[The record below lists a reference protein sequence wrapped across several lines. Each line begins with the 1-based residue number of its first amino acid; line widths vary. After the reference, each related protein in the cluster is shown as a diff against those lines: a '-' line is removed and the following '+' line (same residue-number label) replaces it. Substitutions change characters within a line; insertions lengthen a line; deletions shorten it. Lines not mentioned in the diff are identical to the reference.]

1 MRNKLNSK
9 AVFFAVILLFSLI
22 FSCKKNEINEIS
34 SNDVS
39 LAEVLVRSKIIVGV
53 NAYNPP
59 ICFYNN
65 KDEITGFDIDVFEEI
80 ANIMNIEVEFRTI
93 VPTEVNELINTGAI
107 DCIASGF
114 SYSDERN
121 EAYELSQAYLRN
133 SVVILTLKS
142 RNIRT
147 MADLKGK
154 KIGGQK
160 GSLGADLIKN
170 NPDLMSQIHS
180 LNDLYE
186 NIPQI
191 LEDLKTL
198 GIDACVGDISLM
210 AEYLNKEPGVYSL
223 VEQAIALDSYVYAF
237 KKGNKALKAEIERVL
252 YILEKKGVLEKI
264 SRKWFGVDLLI
275 FGK

>member
-34 SNDVS
+34 SDDVS

-80 ANIMNIEVEFRTI
+80 ADIMNIEVEFRSI

-121 EAYELSQAYLRN
+121 KNYELSQAYLRN
-133 SVVILTLKS
+133 AVVILTLRSK
-142 RNIRT
+142 NIKT
-147 MADLKGK
+147 IEDIKGK
-154 KIGGQK
+154 KIGVQK
-160 GSLGADLIKN
+160 GSFGADLIKN
-170 NPDLMSQIHS
+170 NPDMMTKIHS
-180 LNDLYE
+180 LNDSYE
-186 NIPQI
+186 NIPQM
-191 LEDLKTL
+191 LGDLKNL
-198 GIDACVGDISLM
+198 GLDACVGDISTM
-210 AEYLNKEPGVYSL
+210 TEYLNKEPDVYSL

-237 KKGNKALKAEIERVL
+237 KKGNKALKTEIERVL

-264 SRKWFGVDLLI
+264 SRKWFGKDLLI

>member
-9 AVFFAVILLFSLI
+9 TVFFAVILLCSLV
-22 FSCKKNEINEIS
+22 FSCKKD
-34 SNDVS
+34 DVYEMFSDDIS
-39 LAEVLVRSKIIVGV
+39 LAEVLVKTKLVVGV
-53 NAYNPP
+53 NTDNPP

-65 KDEITGFDIDVFEEI
+65 KNEITGFDIDVFEEI
-80 ANIMNIEVEFRTI
+80 ANIMNIEVEFRPI

-114 SYSDERN
+114 SYSDERDKT
-121 EAYELSQAYLRN
+121 YELTQAYLRN
-133 SVVILTLKS
+133 AVVILTLRSK
-142 RNIRT
+142 NINT
-147 MADLKGK
+147 IKDLKGR

-160 GSLGADLIKN
+160 DSLGAYLIKN
-170 NPDLMSQIHS
+170 SPEIMSQIHS
-180 LNDLYE
+180 LNDSYS

-191 LEDLKTL
+191 LGDLKAF
-198 GIDACVGDISLM
+198 GVDACVGDISTM
-210 AEYLNKEPGVYSL
+210 TEYLNKEPDVYSL

-264 SRKWFGVDLLI
+264 SRKWFGINMVIL
-275 FGK
+275 GK

>member
-1 MRNKLNSK
+1 MRNKLNSM
-9 AVFFAVILLFSLI
+9 AVFFAVMLLLSLI
-22 FSCKKNEINEIS
+22 SSCKKNEINEIS
-34 SNDVS
+34 SDDVS

-53 NAYNPP
+53 NTYNPP

-65 KDEITGFDIDVFEEI
+65 KDEIIGFDIDVFEEI
-80 ANIMNIEVEFRTI
+80 ADIMNIEAEFRPI

-121 EAYELSQAYLRN
+121 KNYELSQAYLRN
-133 SVVILTLKS
+133 AVVILTLRS
-142 RNIRT
+142 RNIKT
-147 MADLKGK
+147 MEDLKGK

-160 GSLGADLIKN
+160 GSLGPELIKN
-170 NPDLMSQIHS
+170 NPDIMSQIHS
-180 LNDLYE
+180 LNDSYD

-191 LEDLKTL
+191 LEDLKIF
-198 GIDACVGDISLM
+198 GVDACVGDIS
-210 AEYLNKEPGVYSL
+210 AIIEYLSKEPNVYSL

-264 SRKWFGVDLLI
+264 SRKWFGKDLLI

>member
-9 AVFFAVILLFSLI
+9 AVFFAVTLLFSLI

-65 KDEITGFDIDVFEEI
+65 KNEIIGFDIDVF
-80 ANIMNIEVEFRTI
+80 
-93 VPTEVNELINTGAI
+93 EVNELINTGAI

-180 LNDLYE
+180 LNDSYE

-191 LEDLKTL
+191 LGDLKTL

-252 YILEKKGVLEKI
+252 YILEKKGILEKI

>member
-34 SNDVS
+34 SDDVS

-80 ANIMNIEVEFRTI
+80 ANIMNIEVEFRPI

-121 EAYELSQAYLRN
+121 KTYELTQAYLRN
-133 SVVILTLKS
+133 AVVILTLRSK
-142 RNIRT
+142 NIKT
-147 MADLKGK
+147 IEDLKGK
-154 KIGGQK
+154 KIGVQK
-160 GSLGADLIKN
+160 GSFGADLIKN
-170 NPDLMSQIHS
+170 NPDMMTKIHS
-180 LNDLYE
+180 LNDSYE
-186 NIPQI
+186 NIPQM
-191 LEDLKTL
+191 LGDLKNL
-198 GIDACVGDISLM
+198 GLDACVGDISTM
-210 AEYLNKEPGVYSL
+210 TEYLNKEQDVYSL

-237 KKGNKALKAEIERVL
+237 KKGNKALKTEIERVL

-264 SRKWFGVDLLI
+264 SKKWFGKDLLI

>member
-1 MRNKLNSK
+1 MCNKLNSK
-9 AVFFAVILLFSLI
+9 TVFFAVILLCSLV
-22 FSCKKNEINEIS
+22 FSCKKD
-34 SNDVS
+34 DVDEMFSDDIS
-39 LAEVLVRSKIIVGV
+39 LAEVLVKTKLVVGV
-53 NAYNPP
+53 NTYNPP

-65 KDEITGFDIDVFEEI
+65 KNEITGFDIDVFEEI
-80 ANIMNIEVEFRTI
+80 ANIMNIEVEFRPI

-114 SYSDERN
+114 SYSDERDKT
-121 EAYELSQAYLRN
+121 YELTQAYLRN
-133 SVVILTLKS
+133 AVVILTLKS
-142 RNIRT
+142 KNINT
-147 MADLKGK
+147 IKDLKGR

-160 GSLGADLIKN
+160 DSLGAYLIKN
-170 NPDLMSQIHS
+170 SPEIMSQIHS
-180 LNDLYE
+180 LNDSYS

-191 LEDLKTL
+191 LGDLKAF
-198 GIDACVGDISLM
+198 GVDACVGDISTM
-210 AEYLNKEPGVYSL
+210 TEYLNKEPDVYSL

>member
-34 SNDVS
+34 SDDVS

-80 ANIMNIEVEFRTI
+80 ANIMNIEVEFRPI
-93 VPTEVNELINTGAI
+93 VPTEVNELINTGSV

-121 EAYELSQAYLRN
+121 ETYELTQAYLRN
-133 SVVILTLKS
+133 AVVILTLRSK
-142 RNIRT
+142 NIKT
-147 MADLKGK
+147 IEDLKDK

-160 GSLGADLIKN
+160 GSFGADLIKN
-170 NPDLMSQIHS
+170 NPDIMTRIHS
-180 LNDLYE
+180 LNDSYE
-186 NIPQI
+186 NIPQM
-191 LEDLKTL
+191 LGDLKNL
-198 GIDACVGDISLM
+198 GLDACVGDISTM
-210 AEYLNKEPGVYSL
+210 TEYLNKEPDVYSL

-237 KKGNKALKAEIERVL
+237 KKGNKALKTEIERVL

-264 SRKWFGVDLLI
+264 SRKWFGKDLLI

>member
-9 AVFFAVILLFSLI
+9 AVFLAVILLFSLI

-34 SNDVS
+34 SDDVS

-59 ICFYNN
+59 ICFYNK

-80 ANIMNIEVEFRTI
+80 ANIMNIEVEFRPI
-93 VPTEVNELINTGAI
+93 VPTEVNELITTGSV

-121 EAYELSQAYLRN
+121 ETYELTQAYLRN
-133 SVVILTLKS
+133 AVVILTLRSK
-142 RNIRT
+142 NIKT
-147 MADLKGK
+147 IEDLKDK

-160 GSLGADLIKN
+160 GSFGADLIKN
-170 NPDLMSQIHS
+170 NPDIMTRIHS
-180 LNDLYE
+180 LNDSYE
-186 NIPQI
+186 NIPQM
-191 LEDLKTL
+191 LGDLKNL
-198 GIDACVGDISLM
+198 GLDACVGDISTM
-210 AEYLNKEPGVYSL
+210 TEYLNKEQDVYSL

-237 KKGNKALKAEIERVL
+237 KKGNKALKTEIERVL

-264 SRKWFGVDLLI
+264 SRKWFGKDLLI

>member
-9 AVFFAVILLFSLI
+9 AVFFALILLAALL

-34 SNDVS
+34 SDDVS

-65 KDEITGFDIDVFEEI
+65 KNEIIGFDIDVFEEI
-80 ANIMNIEVEFRTI
+80 ADIMNIEAEFRTI

-133 SVVILTLKS
+133 AVVILTLRS
-142 RNIRT
+142 REIKT
-147 MADLKGK
+147 IEDLKGK
-154 KIGGQK
+154 KIGAQK
-160 GSLGADLIKN
+160 GSLGAELIKN
-170 NPDLMSQIHS
+170 NPDIMSQIHS
-180 LNDLYE
+180 LNDSYE

-191 LEDLKTL
+191 LGDLKAF
-198 GIDACVGDISLM
+198 GVDACVGDISTM
-210 AEYLNKEPGVYSL
+210 ASYLDKEPDVYSL
-223 VEQAIALDSYVYAF
+223 IEQAIALDAYVYAF
-237 KKGNKALKAEIERVL
+237 KKGSEALKSEIEQVL
-252 YILEKKGVLEKI
+252 YELEYEGVLEKI
-264 SRKWFGVDLLI
+264 SRKWFGTNMVI

>member
-9 AVFFAVILLFSLI
+9 AVFFVVILLFSLI

-65 KDEITGFDIDVFEEI
+65 KNEIIGFDIDVFEEI
-80 ANIMNIEVEFRTI
+80 ADIMNIKAEFRTI

-133 SVVILTLKS
+133 SVVILTLRS

-154 KIGGQK
+154 KIGAQK

-180 LNDLYE
+180 LNDSYE

>member
-34 SNDVS
+34 SDDVS

-65 KDEITGFDIDVFEEI
+65 NDEIIGFDIDVFEEI
-80 ANIMNIEVEFRTI
+80 ADIMNIEAEFRPI

-133 SVVILTLKS
+133 AVVILTLKS
-142 RNIRT
+142 RNIKN
-147 MADLKGK
+147 MEDLKGK
-154 KIGGQK
+154 KIGAQK

-180 LNDLYE
+180 LNESYD

-198 GIDACVGDISLM
+198 GLDACVGDISLM

-223 VEQAIALDSYVYAF
+223 VEQAIAQDSYVYAF
-237 KKGNKALKAEIERVL
+237 KKGNKALKTEIERVL

-264 SRKWFGVDLLI
+264 SRKWFGKDLLI

>member
-1 MRNKLNSK
+1 MRNKLNSM
-9 AVFFAVILLFSLI
+9 AVFFAVMLLFSLI
-22 FSCKKNEINEIS
+22 SSCKKNEINEIS
-34 SNDVS
+34 SDDVS

-65 KDEITGFDIDVFEEI
+65 KDEIIGFDIDVFEEI
-80 ANIMNIEVEFRTI
+80 ADIMNIEAEFRPI

-121 EAYELSQAYLRN
+121 KNYELSQAYLRN
-133 SVVILTLKS
+133 AVVILTLRS
-142 RNIRT
+142 RNIKT
-147 MADLKGK
+147 MEDLKGK

-160 GSLGADLIKN
+160 GSLGPELIKN
-170 NPDLMSQIHS
+170 NPDIMSQIHS
-180 LNDLYE
+180 LNDSYD

-191 LEDLKTL
+191 LEDLKIF
-198 GIDACVGDISLM
+198 GVDACVGDIS
-210 AEYLNKEPGVYSL
+210 AIIEYLSKEPNVYSL
-223 VEQAIALDSYVYAF
+223 VEQAIALDYYVYAF

-264 SRKWFGVDLLI
+264 SRKWFGKDLLI